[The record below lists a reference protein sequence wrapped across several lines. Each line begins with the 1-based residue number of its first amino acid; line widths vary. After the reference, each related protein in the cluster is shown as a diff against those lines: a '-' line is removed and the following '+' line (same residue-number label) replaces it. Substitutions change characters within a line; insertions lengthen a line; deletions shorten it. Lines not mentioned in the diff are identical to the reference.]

1 MKQNLIVMCGLQCSG
16 KSTMAKQLAKEYN
29 AVVISSDSLR
39 EHYPAFD
46 NARIF
51 HTVYML
57 MNVYLKNGTSV
68 IIDATNTTLKS
79 RRQLFAHLKI
89 KDCNKICFVM
99 TTKTDECIRRLN
111 QRNLSNYPHKFG
123 EEVILKY
130 SKAYKEPTL
139 DEGWNEIIKD
149 NEFNKNN

>member
-1 MKQNLIVMCGLQCSG
+1 MELNLIVMCGLQCSG
-16 KSTMAKQLAKEYN
+16 KSTMAKELAKKYD

-39 EHYPAFD
+39 EHYPSFD
-46 NARIF
+46 NAKIF

-68 IIDATNTTLKS
+68 IIDATNTTIKTRKKLFENLKV
-79 RRQLFAHLKI
+79 
-89 KDCNKICFVM
+89 KDCNKICYVIN
-99 TTKTDECIRRLN
+99 TPTDECIRRLK
-111 QRNLSNYPHKFG
+111 QRNLSDYPHKFG

-139 DEGWNEIIKD
+139 EEGFDKIIKD
-149 NEFNKNN
+149 NT